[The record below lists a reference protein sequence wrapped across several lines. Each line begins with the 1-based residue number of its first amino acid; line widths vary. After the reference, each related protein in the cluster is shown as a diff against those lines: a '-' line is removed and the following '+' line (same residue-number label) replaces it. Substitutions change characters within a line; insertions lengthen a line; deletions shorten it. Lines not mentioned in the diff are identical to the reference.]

1 MSDAEMTE
9 FMRVLHA
16 CGEYYGR
23 TLSRDAVAMYWAG
36 LRDLEIGDV
45 RAALNAHI
53 RDAAGGQFM
62 PKVADIRRQVEA
74 ARPGDGHPG
83 PDEAW
88 AIAVV
93 ARDESASVVWTPQI
107 AAAFLES
114 AMPLLDIGD
123 RVAARRAF
131 IERYERE
138 LVEARRTGTSARWSA
153 SLGTDVQARAA
164 ALEHAVQAQ
173 RLTADQ
179 AAVLLPAPAPSPGAL
194 LQLEHAAAQSTTA
207 PEVARQRLAAIRALV
222 GGRAAA

>member
-9 FMRVLHA
+9 FLRLLHA

-36 LRDLEIGDV
+36 LRDLEIDDV
-45 RAALNAHI
+45 KAALNAHI
-53 RDAAGGQFM
+53 RDAQAGQFM

-88 AIAVV
+88 AIAVA

-138 LVEARRTGTSARWSA
+138 LVEARRAGIGARWTA
-153 SLGTDVQARAA
+153 SLGSDVQARAA
-164 ALEHAVQAQ
+164 AIEHVVQA
-173 RLTADQ
+173 RRITAEQ
-179 AAVLLPAPAPSPGAL
+179 AAALLPAPAPTTAVL
-194 LQLEHAAAQSTTA
+194 LQLEHAAAQTA
-207 PEVARQRLAAIRALV
+207 TSPEAARQRLAAIRALV

>member
-1 MSDAEMTE
+1 MSDDEKRAFFALMQG
-9 FMRVLHA
+9 A
-16 CGEYYGR
+16 AAYYDRRISLDTIGI
-23 TLSRDAVAMYWAG
+23 YWQG
-36 LRDLEIGDV
+36 LRDLPFEVV
-45 RAALNAHI
+45 RAALDAHA
-53 RDAAGGQFM
+53 RDPQAGQYM
-62 PKVADIRRQVEA
+62 PKIADIRRHVEA